1 MNIHNLQVDST
12 DIRVS
17 LFSMISTALSAGAGL
32 ISIPTVVDGI
42 IVAVISTLVGFY
54 GNKGLRKIDE
64 LIKKRKE
71 NKGKA
76 V

>member
-17 LFSMISTALSAGAGL
+17 MFSMISTALSASAG
-32 ISIPTVVDGI
+32 IINIPTIMDGI

-54 GNKGLRKIDE
+54 GNKGLRKLDE
-64 LIKKRKE
+64 IIKKRKE